1 MNSKPIA
8 IVLGGTFPHI
18 TLIKKLQQ
26 RGYYVILID
35 YLDNPP
41 AKTTADEHIRES
53 TLDEKKVCE
62 IAKGRNASIVISTC
76 VDQANAT
83 ACYVAERLGLF
94 APYSYE
100 IAINVTNKI
109 FMKTKMTENDIPTSK
124 YIKLKDSKNIKYF
137 NLQYPLIVKPSDS
150 NSSKGVLKV
159 NTEQELLKYSES
171 ALALSR
177 SKEVIIEEYKE
188 GKEIGVDCFVKDGEV
203 DLIMTRE
210 RRKIKR
216 NIGAAQQIYG
226 SFWPA
231 DLNDDTVEKLRQIAN
246 KIANVFNLKNTPLMI
261 QAIVSENEI
270 NVIEFAPR
278 IGGGENY
285 KIIPLLTGF
294 DIVDA
299 AIDSFLGIS
308 VNPEYKWPEYYMAD
322 NYLYA
327 KPGLFGSIGR
337 YENLINAHVIEYLN
351 IYRKYVAEIGA
362 EISSNNRVGAFI
374 VTSDT
379 KAGLLDK
386 IEKGINEIEIYDT
399 NGNPIMRRDIY

>member
-1 MNSKPIA
+1 
-8 IVLGGTFPHI
+8 
-18 TLIKKLQQ
+18 
-26 RGYYVILID
+26 
-35 YLDNPP
+35 
-41 AKTTADEHIRES
+41 
-53 TLDEKKVCE
+53 
-62 IAKGRNASIVISTC
+62 
-76 VDQANAT
+76 
-83 ACYVAERLGLF
+83 
-94 APYSYE
+94 
-100 IAINVTNKI
+100 
-109 FMKTKMTENDIPTSK
+109 
-124 YIKLKDSKNIKYF
+124 
-137 NLQYPLIVKPSDS
+137 LQYPLIVKPSDG
-150 NSSKGVLKV
+150 NSSKGVLRAD
-159 NTEQELLKYSES
+159 TEQKLLKYCES
-171 ALALSR
+171 AVASSR
-177 SKEVIIEEYKE
+177 SKEAIIEEYKE
-188 GKEIGVDCFVKDGEV
+188 GKEIGIDCFVKDGEV

-231 DLNDDTVEKLRQIAN
+231 NINNNTVEELRQIAH

-308 VNPEYKWPEYYMAD
+308 VNPEYKRPEYYMAD

-327 KPGLFGSIGR
+327 KPGLFGSIGK
-337 YENLINAHVIEYLN
+337 YEDLINAHIIEYLH
-351 IYRKYVAEIGA
+351 IYRKYGAEIGA

-374 VTSDT
+374 VTSDA
-379 KAGLLDK
+379 KADLLDK
-386 IEKGINEIEIYDT
+386 IEKGISEIEIYDT
-399 NGNPIMRRDIY
+399 NGNSIMRRDIY